1 MDKELENRPDL
12 TSGDDAGSGLEPEN
26 IAADEI
32 GSAQGEEISAS
43 DDASALA
50 LHKTGDESSEAAD
63 TGADVQP
70 AEIVFTSDFTV
81 SDVIRRA
88 LKAQKHNLLKSFPK
102 ALLYCVL
109 LMIPPLLLVILGMSK
124 LSSSAAAGRAI
135 EVIALLVPIVFGGP
149 LFMGI
154 MGGSMEISRGRTFKT
169 GKLFFAFR
177 DSWFL
182 KAVGSYVLFCAAVL
196 VINIVFMIPAIV
208 VSAFSA
214 GLGDGF
220 AAVATQVIIILLSIG
235 GAVLAAQFY
244 LRFALMIPLLIEH
257 PEMKVMEAAKF
268 SIKAMKGNTWKLFVL
283 FISYIGWYILSFAVA
298 GAIVGG
304 AAAAGYAY
312 VKSLFYSGDVYSAY
326 MMLLIGITI
335 VYIAAY
341 IIFTIAASTVIM
353 RPFIGWAAFYDTITG
368 YEPPE
373 EDLTATEGADP
384 DACGTDMLPD
394 PDTQQAEPAEA
405 APAEEI
411 SSDNTADE
419 CLRENKNEETD
430 PLPSP
435 EDRDDPAL
443 N

>member
-1 MDKELENRPDL
+1 MDKELENRPDII
-12 TSGDDAGSGLEPEN
+12 SDDAGIDHEPEN
-26 IAADEI
+26 IAADEV
-32 GSAQGEEISAS
+32 
-43 DDASALA
+43 
-50 LHKTGDESSEAAD
+50 SE
-63 TGADVQP
+63 QP

-81 SDVIRRA
+81 SDVIKHA

-109 LMIPPLLLVILGMSK
+109 LMMPPLLLVILGMSK
-124 LSSSAAAGRAI
+124 LGSSVAAGRAI
-135 EVIALLVPIVFGGP
+135 EVIALLVPVVFGGP

-154 MGGSMEISRGRTFKT
+154 MGGAMEISRGRAFKT
-169 GKLFFAFR
+169 GRLFFAFR

-196 VINIVFMIPAIV
+196 IINIVFMIPAVI
-208 VSAFSA
+208 VSALSA

-220 AAVATQVIIILLSIG
+220 AAVATQVIVILLSIG

-257 PEMKVMEAAKF
+257 PDMKVTEAARF

-312 VKSLFYSGDVYSAY
+312 VKSLFYSGDIYNAY
-326 MMLLIGITI
+326 MWLLIGIT
-335 VYIAAY
+335 VMYIAAY
-341 IIFTIAASTVIM
+341 IAFTIATSTVIM
-353 RPFIGWAAFYDTITG
+353 RPLIGWAAFYDTITG

-373 EDLTATEGADP
+373 EELIITEETTA
-384 DACGTDMLPD
+384 DACAADAYDADEPETNRPE
-394 PDTQQAEPAEA
+394 TEPAEDA
-405 APAEEI
+405 SAEEI
-411 SSDNTADE
+411 SAYNASDE
-419 CLRENKNEETD
+419 CLSENKNEEAY

-435 EDRDDPAL
+435 EDKDDADL

>member
-1 MDKELENRPDL
+1 MDKELENRPDIMP
-12 TSGDDAGSGLEPEN
+12 GDAGIDHEPEN
-26 IAADEI
+26 IAADEV
-32 GSAQGEEISAS
+32 
-43 DDASALA
+43 
-50 LHKTGDESSEAAD
+50 SE
-63 TGADVQP
+63 QP

-81 SDVIRRA
+81 SDVIKHA

-109 LMIPPLLLVILGMSK
+109 LMMPPLLLVILGMSK
-124 LSSSAAAGRAI
+124 LGSSVAAGRAI
-135 EVIALLVPIVFGGP
+135 EVIALLVPVVFGGP

-154 MGGSMEISRGRTFKT
+154 MGGAMEISRGRTFKT
-169 GKLFFAFR
+169 GRLFFAFR

-196 VINIVFMIPAIV
+196 IINIVFMIPAVI
-208 VSAFSA
+208 VSALSA

-220 AAVATQVIIILLSIG
+220 AAVATQVIVILLSIG

-257 PEMKVMEAAKF
+257 PEMKVIEAARF

-312 VKSLFYSGDVYSAY
+312 VKSLFYSGDIYNAY
-326 MMLLIGITI
+326 MWLLIGIT
-335 VYIAAY
+335 VMYIAAY
-341 IIFTIAASTVIM
+341 IAFTIATSTVIM
-353 RPFIGWAAFYDTITG
+353 RPLIGWAAFYDTITG

-373 EDLTATEGADP
+373 EELIITEETTA
-384 DACGTDMLPD
+384 DACAADAYDADEPETNGPET
-394 PDTQQAEPAEA
+394 EPAEDA
-405 APAEEI
+405 SAEEI
-411 SSDNTADE
+411 SADNTSDE
-419 CLRENKNEETD
+419 CLSENKNEEAD

-435 EDRDDPAL
+435 EDKDDADL

>member
-1 MDKELENRPDL
+1 MDKELENRPDII
-12 TSGDDAGSGLEPEN
+12 SDDAGIDHEPEN
-26 IAADEI
+26 IAADEV
-32 GSAQGEEISAS
+32 
-43 DDASALA
+43 
-50 LHKTGDESSEAAD
+50 SE
-63 TGADVQP
+63 QP

-81 SDVIRRA
+81 SDVIKHA

-109 LMIPPLLLVILGMSK
+109 LMMPPLLLVILGMSK
-124 LSSSAAAGRAI
+124 LGSSVAAGRAI
-135 EVIALLVPIVFGGP
+135 EIIALLVPIVFGGP

-154 MGGSMEISRGRTFKT
+154 MGGAMEISRGRTFKT
-169 GKLFFAFR
+169 GRLFFAFR

-196 VINIVFMIPAIV
+196 IINIVFMIPAVI
-208 VSAFSA
+208 VSALSA
-214 GLGDGF
+214 GLGNGF
-220 AAVATQVIIILLSIG
+220 AAVATQVIVILLSIG

-257 PEMKVMEAAKF
+257 PEMKVAEAARF

-312 VKSLFYSGDVYSAY
+312 VKSLFYSGDIYNAY
-326 MMLLIGITI
+326 MWLLIGIT
-335 VYIAAY
+335 VMYIAAY
-341 IIFTIAASTVIM
+341 IAFTIAASTVIM
-353 RPFIGWAAFYDTITG
+353 RQFIGWAAFYDTITG

-373 EDLTATEGADP
+373 EELIITEETTA
-384 DACGTDMLPD
+384 DACAADAYDADEPETDGPE
-394 PDTQQAEPAEA
+394 TEPAEDA
-405 APAEEI
+405 SAEEI
-411 SSDNTADE
+411 SAYNDSDE
-419 CLRENKNEETD
+419 CLSENKNEEAD

-435 EDRDDPAL
+435 EDKDDADL

>member
-1 MDKELENRPDL
+1 MDKELENRPDIM
-12 TSGDDAGSGLEPEN
+12 SGGAGTDHEPEN
-26 IAADEI
+26 AAADEV
-32 GSAQGEEISAS
+32 
-43 DDASALA
+43 
-50 LHKTGDESSEAAD
+50 SE
-63 TGADVQP
+63 QP

-109 LMIPPLLLVILGMSK
+109 LMIPPLLLFILGMSK
-124 LSSSAAAGRAI
+124 LGSSAAAGRAI

-154 MGGSMEISRGRTFKT
+154 MGGAMEITRGRAFRT

-196 VINIVFMIPAIV
+196 IINIAFMIPAIV

-298 GAIVGG
+298 AAIVGG

-312 VKSLFYSGDVYSAY
+312 VKSLFYSGDVYNAY
-326 MMLLIGITI
+326 IWLLIGITV
-335 VYIAAY
+335 VYIASY
-341 IIFTIAASTVIM
+341 IAFTIAASTVIM

-373 EDLTATEGADP
+373 EELIVTEETTA
-384 DACGTDMLPD
+384 DACAADAAETDVSETDVSETDGPK
-394 PDTQQAEPAEA
+394 TEPAEDA
-405 APAEEI
+405 SAEEI
-411 SSDNTADE
+411 SADNDAAE
-419 CLRENKNEETD
+419 CLSKNKNEETD
-430 PLPSP
+430 QLPSP
-435 EDRDDPAL
+435 EDKDDNAL

>member
-1 MDKELENRPDL
+1 MDKELENRPDIMP
-12 TSGDDAGSGLEPEN
+12 GDAGIDHEPEN
-26 IAADEI
+26 IAADEV
-32 GSAQGEEISAS
+32 
-43 DDASALA
+43 
-50 LHKTGDESSEAAD
+50 SE
-63 TGADVQP
+63 QP

-81 SDVIRRA
+81 SDVIKHA

-124 LSSSAAAGRAI
+124 LGSSVAAGRAI
-135 EVIALLVPIVFGGP
+135 EIIALLVPIVFGGP

-154 MGGSMEISRGRTFKT
+154 MGGAMEISRGRAFKT
-169 GKLFFAFR
+169 GRLFFAFK

-196 VINIVFMIPAIV
+196 IINIVFMIPAVI
-208 VSAFSA
+208 VSALSA

-220 AAVATQVIIILLSIG
+220 AAVATQVIVILLSIG

-257 PEMKVMEAAKF
+257 PEMKVAEAARF

-312 VKSLFYSGDVYSAY
+312 VKSLFYSGDIYNAY
-326 MMLLIGITI
+326 MWLLIGIT
-335 VYIAAY
+335 VMYIAAY
-341 IIFTIAASTVIM
+341 IAFTIATSTVIM
-353 RPFIGWAAFYDTITG
+353 RPLIGWAAFYDTITG

-373 EDLTATEGADP
+373 EELIITEETTA
-384 DACGTDMLPD
+384 DACAADAYDADEPETNRPE
-394 PDTQQAEPAEA
+394 TEPAEDA
-405 APAEEI
+405 SAEEI
-411 SSDNTADE
+411 SADNTSDE
-419 CLRENKNEETD
+419 CLSENKNEEAD

-435 EDRDDPAL
+435 EDKDDADL

>member
-1 MDKELENRPDL
+1 MDKELENRPDIMP
-12 TSGDDAGSGLEPEN
+12 GDAGIDHEPEN
-26 IAADEI
+26 IPADEV
-32 GSAQGEEISAS
+32 
-43 DDASALA
+43 
-50 LHKTGDESSEAAD
+50 SE
-63 TGADVQP
+63 QP

-81 SDVIRRA
+81 SDVIKHA

-109 LMIPPLLLVILGMSK
+109 LMIPPLLLFILGMSK
-124 LSSSAAAGRAI
+124 LGSSAAAGRAI
-135 EVIALLVPIVFGGP
+135 EVIALLVPVVFGGP

-154 MGGSMEISRGRTFKT
+154 MGGAMEISRGRAFKT
-169 GKLFFAFR
+169 GRLFFAFR

-196 VINIVFMIPAIV
+196 IINFVFMIPAVI
-208 VSAFSA
+208 VSALSA

-220 AAVATQVIIILLSIG
+220 AAVATQVIVILLSIG

-257 PEMKVMEAAKF
+257 PEMKVIEAARF

-298 GAIVGG
+298 VAIVGG

-312 VKSLFYSGDVYSAY
+312 VKSLFYSGDVYNAY
-326 MMLLIGITI
+326 MWLLIGIT
-335 VYIAAY
+335 VLYIAAY
-341 IIFTIAASTVIM
+341 IAFTIAASTVIM

-373 EDLTATEGADP
+373 EELIITEETTADAYSADAPETDGSDIDAPETESAE
-384 DACGTDMLPD
+384 DAS
-394 PDTQQAEPAEA
+394 
-405 APAEEI
+405 AEEI
-411 SSDNTADE
+411 SADNASDE
-419 CLRENKNEETD
+419 CLSENKNEEAD

-435 EDRDDPAL
+435 EDKDDADL

>member
-1 MDKELENRPDL
+1 MDKELENRPDIMP
-12 TSGDDAGSGLEPEN
+12 GDAGIDHEPEN
-26 IAADEI
+26 IPADEV
-32 GSAQGEEISAS
+32 
-43 DDASALA
+43 
-50 LHKTGDESSEAAD
+50 SE
-63 TGADVQP
+63 QP

-81 SDVIRRA
+81 SDVIKRA

-124 LSSSAAAGRAI
+124 LGSSVAAGRAI
-135 EVIALLVPIVFGGP
+135 EIIALLVPIVFGGP

-154 MGGSMEISRGRTFKT
+154 MGGAMEISRGRAFKT
-169 GKLFFAFR
+169 GRLFFAFT

-196 VINIVFMIPAIV
+196 IINIVFMIPAVI
-208 VSAFSA
+208 VSALSA

-257 PEMKVMEAAKF
+257 PEMKVMEAARF

-304 AAAAGYAY
+304 AVAAGYAY
-312 VKSLFYSGDVYSAY
+312 VKSLFYSGDVYNAY
-326 MMLLIGITI
+326 IWLLIGIT
-335 VYIAAY
+335 VMYIAAY
-341 IIFTIAASTVIM
+341 IAFTIATSTVIM
-353 RPFIGWAAFYDTITG
+353 RPLIGWAAFYDTITG

-373 EDLTATEGADP
+373 EELIITEETTA
-384 DACGTDMLPD
+384 DACVSDGPD
-394 PDTQQAEPAEA
+394 IDEPETNGPDTEPAEDA
-405 APAEEI
+405 SVEEI
-411 SSDNTADE
+411 SADNASDE
-419 CLRENKNEETD
+419 CLSESKNEETD
-430 PLPSP
+430 QLPSP
-435 EDRDDPAL
+435 EDKDDADL

>member
-1 MDKELENRPDL
+1 MDKELENRPDIMP
-12 TSGDDAGSGLEPEN
+12 GDAGIDHEPEN
-26 IAADEI
+26 IAADEV
-32 GSAQGEEISAS
+32 
-43 DDASALA
+43 
-50 LHKTGDESSEAAD
+50 SE
-63 TGADVQP
+63 QP

-81 SDVIRRA
+81 SDVIKRA

-109 LMIPPLLLVILGMSK
+109 LMIPPLLLFILGMSK
-124 LSSSAAAGRAI
+124 LGSSAAAGRAI
-135 EVIALLVPIVFGGP
+135 EIIALLVPIVFGGP

-154 MGGSMEISRGRTFKT
+154 MGGAMEISRGRAFKT
-169 GKLFFAFR
+169 GRLFFAFT

-196 VINIVFMIPAIV
+196 IINIVFMIPAVI
-208 VSAFSA
+208 VSALSA

-257 PEMKVMEAAKF
+257 PDMKVTEAARF

-312 VKSLFYSGDVYSAY
+312 VKSLFYSGDIYNAY
-326 MMLLIGITI
+326 MWLLIGIT
-335 VYIAAY
+335 VMYIAAY
-341 IIFTIAASTVIM
+341 IAFTIAASTVIM
-353 RPFIGWAAFYDTITG
+353 RLLIGWAAFYDTITG

-373 EDLTATEGADP
+373 EELIITEETTA
-384 DACGTDMLPD
+384 DACAADAYDADEPETNGPET
-394 PDTQQAEPAEA
+394 EPAEDA
-405 APAEEI
+405 SAEEI
-411 SSDNTADE
+411 SAYNDSDE
-419 CLRENKNEETD
+419 CLSENKNEEAD

-435 EDRDDPAL
+435 EDKDDADL